1 LVLFNGYQPR
11 GRKGYYDSDPTLI
24 ERLEVVVKSRICF
37 ERVGDIEV
45 VTRSVKVMLRFC
57 LVDVLLLV
65 AFLLPL
71 SLSYPK
77 KESWQAQGRNQKPIW
92 IPHEFIY

>member
-1 LVLFNGYQPR
+1 
-11 GRKGYYDSDPTLI
+11 
-24 ERLEVVVKSRICF
+24 
-37 ERVGDIEV
+37 
-45 VTRSVKVMLRFC
+45 MLRFC
-57 LVDVLLLV
+57 LVDVLSLV

-92 IPHEFIY
+92 ILYEFI

>member
-1 LVLFNGYQPR
+1 VGLTQPSY
-11 GRKGYYDSDPTLI
+11 RKVGV
-24 ERLEVVVKSRICF
+24 RLKRVGGIGVVK
-37 ERVGDIEV
+37 
-45 VTRSVKVMLRFC
+45 RSVKDKKVMLQFC

-77 KESWQAQGRNQKPIW
+77 KESWQAQGRNLKPIW
-92 IPHEFIY
+92 ILFEFL